1 MHEILHLIYEMAPF
15 LLLGFFLAGL
25 IHAFVPKSLYSQY
38 LSASDWR
45 SVVAATLI
53 GIPIPLCSCGVI
65 PTGMSLRKKGASRG
79 ATVSFL
85 IATPQTGIDALMATY
100 SLMGLPF
107 AIVRFVSAIV
117 TALFGGMM
125 VNNFSGKEDD
135 GHHEGEHLDC
145 DCCCH
150 HHHHESHCHPTF
162 VSRLREALRYGF
174 VEMVEDIGKWL
185 VVGLLVAGVIT
196 LWVPDDFFTIFQGST
211 LLSSLSVILLV
222 LPMYVC
228 ATSSIP
234 IAVALMLKG
243 LSPGA
248 ALVLLMVGPACNMA
262 SLILTGKVLGKRALL
277 IYIVSVI
284 ISALAF
290 ACVVDYLLPLEWFTQ
305 VMPETLHEH
314 HHHDLWLNQLCAVVM
329 IALLVYAGW
338 RKCLRMYRH

>member
-85 IATPQTGIDALMATY
+85 ITTPQTGIDALMATY

-125 VNNFSGKEDD
+125 VNNFSGKEEPEP
-135 GHHEGEHLDC
+135 HEDEHLDC

-150 HHHHESHCHPTF
+150 HHHHDSHCHPTF

-196 LWVPDDFFTIFQGST
+196 LCSKT
-211 LLSSLSVILLV
+211 
-222 LPMYVC
+222 
-228 ATSSIP
+228 
-234 IAVALMLKG
+234 
-243 LSPGA
+243 A
-248 ALVLLMVGPACNMA
+248 AA
-262 SLILTGKVLGKRALL
+262 R
-277 IYIVSVI
+277 
-284 ISALAF
+284 
-290 ACVVDYLLPLEWFTQ
+290 Q
-305 VMPETLHEH
+305 
-314 HHHDLWLNQLCAVVM
+314 
-329 IALLVYAGW
+329 W
-338 RKCLRMYRH
+338 RCGE